1 MPGGDDSWRQKLAGT
16 FELPRDIVLD
26 LPRVTILG
34 ALQVSIENHRGIIR
48 YSPERVV
55 VAMNKGRIV
64 VAGKELV
71 IGVIHE
77 EELTVTGHI
86 DSISFERVG

>member
-1 MPGGDDSWRQKLAGT
+1 MPGGDGSWRQKLAGT
-16 FELPRDIVLD
+16 FELPKDIVLD

-34 ALQVSIENHRGIIR
+34 DLQLSIENHRGIIL

-55 VAMNKGRIV
+55 VAMSKGRIL
-64 VAGKELV
+64 VAGKGLM

-77 EELTVTGHI
+77 EELTVAGLI
-86 DSISFERVG
+86 DSLSFERV